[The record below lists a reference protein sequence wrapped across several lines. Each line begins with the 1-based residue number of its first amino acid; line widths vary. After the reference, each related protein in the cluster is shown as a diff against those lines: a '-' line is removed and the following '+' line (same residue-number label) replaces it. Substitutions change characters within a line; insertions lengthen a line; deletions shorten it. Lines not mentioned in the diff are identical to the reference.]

1 MKILILGLGKTGTT
15 ALLYKLAAGL
25 PDCRAFSGGKP
36 GSVFHAIKTSIPNY
50 IGDYKNVVFKH
61 TYEERKGKDFD
72 RFREHLKKERYDRKV
87 WIARDP
93 RDAAVSRM
101 LYRWHRG
108 NTGHQ
113 QQYQAH
119 VDQVLKKEQD
129 PRSIPF
135 YEVCR
140 YTGYDDWPVAKEK
153 VIDEERTR
161 YKKMCNFV
169 EGLGDD
175 WFLFTFEDMVGR
187 NYAGLNRYLGFK
199 VQEETEVPESTGKAK
214 VIRKKASGDWR
225 HWFTEEDVACFKSA
239 YLPYMELTG
248 YDCSDWT
255 VSLDP
260 VIAPEYSSMY
270 MQSLLARVA
279 WGTASKFKD
288 RALRLFTKKAG

>member
-1 MKILILGLGKTGTT
+1 VKILILGLGKSGTT
-15 ALLYKLAAGL
+15 ALLFKVAAGL

-36 GSVFHAIKTSIPNY
+36 GSVLHAIKTSIPIY
-50 IGDYKNVVFKH
+50 IGDYKNAVCKY

-72 RFREHLKKERYDRKV
+72 RYKEHLKKERYDRKI

-119 VDQVLKKEQD
+119 VGRVLKKEQD

-135 YEVCR
+135 YEICR
-140 YTGYDDWPVAKEK
+140 YIGHDGWPVAKEK
-153 VIDEERTR
+153 VIEEERFR
-161 YKKMCNFV
+161 YEKMCNFV
-169 EGLGDD
+169 GGLGDD
-175 WFLFTFEDMVGR
+175 WFFFTFEDMVGR
-187 NYAGLNRYLGFK
+187 NYAALNRYLGFE

-225 HWFTEEDVACFKSA
+225 YWFTEEDVELFKPV
-239 YLPYMELTG
+239 YLPYMELAG
-248 YDCSDWT
+248 YDCDDWM
-255 VSLDP
+255 VSPEP
-260 VIAPEYSSMY
+260 VIEPEYSSMY
-270 MQSLLARVA
+270 MQSLLDRVTRDA
-279 WGTASKFKD
+279 ALRIKD
-288 RALRLFTKKAG
+288 RALQLFTKKAG